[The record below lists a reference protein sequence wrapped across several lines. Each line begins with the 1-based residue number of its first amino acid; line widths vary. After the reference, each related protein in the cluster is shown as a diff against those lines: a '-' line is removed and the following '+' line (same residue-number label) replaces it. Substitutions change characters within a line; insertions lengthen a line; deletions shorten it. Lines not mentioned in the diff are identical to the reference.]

1 MSDANSLASEVVIV
15 ESASASTDWRARLHL
30 RAKSAS
36 LYRQLT
42 AIISGSDGDGFT
54 SRGLGEKKNHERSLD
69 HAAEKKRKKTSRKTK
84 ILDLIGLQSCM
95 LSKYTYHE
103 KEKEAGLV
111 QSFSTDAL
119 L

>member
-1 MSDANSLASEVVIV
+1 ML
-15 ESASASTDWRARLHL
+15 L
-30 RAKSAS
+30 RKK
-36 LYRQLT
+36 
-42 AIISGSDGDGFT
+42 
-54 SRGLGEKKNHERSLD
+54 EK
-69 HAAEKKRKKTSRKTK
+69 KKTSRKTK

-111 QSFSTDAL
+111 QSFSFTDAL